1 MVSAEI
7 VAAAQAVY
15 PDAGTLRVHPT
26 PEKLHPPEPDRPG
39 SNRFDDPEG
48 QVAIRYTATRLVAC
62 LFETMSR
69 FRPNPRAEMVLT
81 GIAGVDEGDVD
92 WPADDTSG
100 LADWLAVQRVGTVR
114 VLDPGFFVDIETPA
128 LLTQLDKHPRVRDA
142 VFRLDPAAHLDVA
155 LLRLGGIRLGRPIS
169 QAVGFAVREWIPDA
183 LGLGYRSR
191 FATDEPCWAIWYTTR
206 VDVDSVALSPTNP
219 QHLEAVRTVTAAFE
233 VTLPPQW

>member
-26 PEKLHPPEPDRPG
+26 PEKLHAPETDRPG
-39 SNRFDDPEG
+39 PNRFDDPDG
-48 QVAIRYTATRLVAC
+48 RVSVRYTATRLVAC

-69 FRPNPRAEMVLT
+69 FRADPRAEELLSS
-81 GIAGVDEGDVD
+81 IAGVDEGDVD
-92 WPADDTSG
+92 WAPDDTSG

-114 VLDPGFFVDIETPA
+114 VQSPGSFVEIETPA
-128 LLTQLDKHPRVRDA
+128 LLVQLDKHPKVRDA
-142 VFRLDPAAHLDVA
+142 VSRLDPVAHLDVA

-169 QAVGFAVREWIPDA
+169 QAVGLAVREWIADA

-191 FATDEPCWAIWYTTR
+191 FATDEPCWAIWHTTR
-206 VDVDSVALSPTNP
+206 VSVESVPLSPADP
-219 QHLEAVRTVTAAFE
+219 QHAEAVRTAAS
-233 VTLPPQW
+233 TLEISLPAPW